1 MLARAGALGLACLAL
16 LAPGAAANAS
26 APGVSLLVRPGSPTV
41 GLTSTI
47 DVRLAQAKPGSPVV
61 VAILSPTG
69 LRSRL
74 TLTRV
79 GPGLW
84 RAAYRFLDDGT
95 WRLSAGVGRLAVT
108 DRVFVKQPPSAVPP
122 FALAPGSKP
131 SLWGSGQGIGI
142 LLRP

>member
-1 MLARAGALGLACLAL
+1 MLARAGALGLVCLAL
-16 LAPGAAANAS
+16 LTTGANAS

-41 GLTSTI
+41 GLSSTI
-47 DVRLAQAKPGSPVV
+47 DVQLAQAKPASPVIV
-61 VAILSPTG
+61 GILSPTG

-84 RAAYRFLDDGT
+84 RVAYRFLDDGT
-95 WRLSAGVGRLAVT
+95 WRLSVSVGRLAVT
-108 DRVFVKQPPSAVPP
+108 GRVFVKQPPSAVPP
-122 FALAPGSKP
+122 LALAPGSKP

-142 LLRP
+142 FLRP